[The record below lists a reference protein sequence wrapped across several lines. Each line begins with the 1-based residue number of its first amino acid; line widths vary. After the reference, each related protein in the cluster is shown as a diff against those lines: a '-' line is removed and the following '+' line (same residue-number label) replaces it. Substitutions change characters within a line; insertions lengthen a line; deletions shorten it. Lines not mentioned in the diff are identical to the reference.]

1 MRHRVAGRKLDLP
14 TDQRMALLHGLV
26 RSLIMYEKIETTEPR
41 AKEARVI
48 AEKLITLAKQN
59 TVHARRLA
67 RRVLPTANMPNGM
80 LSAHGKAQ
88 KEMRAEMIAN
98 DAVKHL
104 FDVVAPK
111 FADKQSG
118 FTRMTKIGFRRG
130 DAAEVVKLEL
140 AID

>member
-1 MRHRVAGRKLDLP
+1 MRHRVAGRKLGLP

-48 AEKLITLAKQN
+48 AEKLITLAKKN
-59 TVHARRLA
+59 TVHARRMA
-67 RRVLPTANMPNGM
+67 RRVLPTANMPKGM

-88 KEMRAEMIAN
+88 KEMREEMIAN

-140 AID
+140 AVD

>member
-1 MRHRVAGRKLDLP
+1 MRHRVAGRKLGLP

-48 AEKLITLAKQN
+48 AEKLITVAKQN
-59 TVHARRLA
+59 TVHARRTA
-67 RRVLPTANMPNGM
+67 RKILPTANAPKGM

-88 KEMRAEMIAN
+88 KEMREEMAAN
-98 DAVKHL
+98 DAVKRL

-111 FADKQSG
+111 MADKQG
-118 FTRMTKIGFRRG
+118 GYTRITKIGLRRG
-130 DAAEVVKLEL
+130 DAAPVVKLEL
-140 AID
+140 AVD